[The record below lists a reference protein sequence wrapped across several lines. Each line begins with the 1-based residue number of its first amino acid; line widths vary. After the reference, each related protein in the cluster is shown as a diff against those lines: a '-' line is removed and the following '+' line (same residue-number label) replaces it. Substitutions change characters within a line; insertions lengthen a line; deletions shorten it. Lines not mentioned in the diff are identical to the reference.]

1 MKRKRFIKLC
11 MGVLGL
17 SRNEANAVASMVR
30 EGGFRIRTRSSG
42 DAEKECEAEREICK
56 G

>member
-17 SRNEANAVASMVR
+17 TRNEANAVASMVR
-30 EGGFRIRTRSSG
+30 EGGFRIRIRHSEIAG
-42 DAEKECEAEREICK
+42 NECEAEKEICN

>member
-11 MGVLGL
+11 MGLLGL
-17 SRNEANAVASMVR
+17 TRNEANAVATMVR
-30 EGGFRIRTRSSG
+30 EGSLRFRTRSSEIPG
-42 DAEKECEAEREICK
+42 KECEAEKESCK